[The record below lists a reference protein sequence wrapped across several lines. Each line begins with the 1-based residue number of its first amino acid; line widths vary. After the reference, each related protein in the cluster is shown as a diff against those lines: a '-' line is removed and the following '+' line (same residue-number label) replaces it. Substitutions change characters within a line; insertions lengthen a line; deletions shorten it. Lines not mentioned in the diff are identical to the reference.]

1 MMEKVQAA
9 NGYTRNITTTL
20 VVSSTFRAVSKPLS
34 LCFTARTQNARKRKS
49 STQAGDC
56 RVTERRCGWRG
67 TRGAA
72 SCDGG
77 RS

>member
-20 VVSSTFRAVSKPLS
+20 VVSSTFRAVSKPVS

-49 STQAGDC
+49 STQAT
-56 RVTERRCGWRG
+56 RLKYVERRNI
-67 TRGAA
+67 TA
-72 SCDGG
+72 CDI
-77 RS
+77 REN